1 MRKVMVFTATRAEY
15 GLLKPVI
22 RRLVASPRCELILV
36 AGGDHLS
43 AIKGNTVEEIINDG
57 FQVQETIIDNFLGDT
72 PAAVV
77 KAVARSTSSFADIIE
92 RQKPDLLLLLGDRY
106 ELLAPATCAL
116 LHRIPI
122 AHIGGGE
129 TTFGVLDE
137 QVRHALTKMA
147 HLHFVSTWEY
157 GWRVRQMGEEA
168 WRISVAGALGIENI
182 RRRDF
187 MSPQE
192 IYNEFDINP
201 DLPTLLITYHPETLT
216 NNRESVKQIRELIA
230 ALKEFPMYQQ
240 VVTYPGTEVGYLGI
254 IEAWKEYAAGRSYVK
269 LYPSLGSRGY
279 LGVMSLAAA
288 VVGNSS
294 SGIIE
299 APSFHVP
306 TVNIGDRQ
314 KGRIR
319 ADSIIDVPCEERE
332 IVRGIKKAL
341 EDRDFR
347 RRLKGVVNPY
357 DPYGDG
363 NVSGRIVKVLEEIPI
378 NRKLLEKRL
387 DFPEP
392 EEKRN
397 YHVR

>member
-1 MRKVMVFTATRAEY
+1 MAFTATRAKY
-15 GLLKPVI
+15 GLLKPI
-22 RRLVASPRCELILV
+22 LKSIKQSHKLELSLIV
-36 AGGDHLS
+36 AGEHLVQW
-43 AIKGNTVEEIINDG
+43 KGNTINEIKKDGFNINEIIDSSLASDRKEAIIKSVG
-57 FQVQETIIDNFLGDT
+57 LTTILLSDT
-72 PAAVV
+72 IR
-77 KAVARSTSSFADIIE
+77 KAE
-92 RQKPDLLLLLGDRY
+92 PDLLLLLGDRY
-106 ELLAPATCAL
+106 ELLAPAITAL
-116 LHRIPI
+116 IQRVPI
-122 AHIGGGE
+122 AHIAGGE
-129 TTFGVLDE
+129 TTYGVLDE
-137 QVRHALTKMA
+137 QVRHAITKMS
-147 HLHFVSTWEY
+147 HLHFPSTWEY
-157 GWRVRQMGEEA
+157 GWRIRQMGEEA
-168 WRISVAGALGIENI
+168 WRIHVVGAPGIENI
-182 RRRDF
+182 YNNDYMTPNELKNQF
-187 MSPQE
+187 GIEPQKP
-192 IYNEFDINP
+192 IMI
-201 DLPTLLITYHPETLT
+201 ITYHPETLEKGSKT
-216 NNRESVKQIRELIA
+216 TTEIEQLIK
-230 ALKEFPMYQQ
+230 ALKHFPQYQQ
-240 VVTYPGTEVGYLGI
+240 VITYPGTEVGFQSI
-254 IEAWKEYAAGRSYVK
+254 IEAWHRYANETPNVILKE
-269 LYPSLGSRGY
+269 SLGSKGY
-279 LGVMSLAAA
+279 LGLMRIASV

-347 RRLKGVVNPY
+347 QRLKGVVNPY